1 MTTEVAKKAVLN
13 LGRLEE
19 DDLFEE
25 FPVKGKTIYI
35 QVYFDEC
42 LKIISKNVHF
52 LVLVDKANEGDV
64 NNWEDNWDDDEE
76 EEDFSV
82 QLR

>member
-25 FPVKGKTIYI
+25 FPVKGKNKLCNTY
-35 QVYFDEC
+35 
-42 LKIISKNVHF
+42 VHSFVNF
-52 LVLVDKANEGDV
+52 LRLVFQKDI
-64 NNWEDNWDDDEE
+64 
-76 EEDFSV
+76 FSICY
-82 QLR
+82 QIRE

>member
-25 FPVKGKTIYI
+25 FPVKGKNNLHTCVVW
-35 QVYFDEC
+35 QMFKDYF
-42 LKIISKNVHF
+42 KNM
-52 LVLVDKANEGDV
+52 LLILVDKANEGDV
-64 NNWEDNWDDDEE
+64 NN
-76 EEDFSV
+76 
-82 QLR
+82 

>member
-1 MTTEVAKKAVLN
+1 MFKDYFKKC
-13 LGRLEE
+13 
-19 DDLFEE
+19 
-25 FPVKGKTIYI
+25 TI
-35 QVYFDEC
+35 
-42 LKIISKNVHF
+42 

>member
-25 FPVKGKTIYI
+25 FPVKGKKKLHISVLWRMFKDY
-35 QVYFDEC
+35 
-42 LKIISKNVHF
+42 LKK
-52 LVLVDKANEGDV
+52 
-64 NNWEDNWDDDEE
+64 
-76 EEDFSV
+76 
-82 QLR
+82 

>member
-25 FPVKGKTIYI
+25 FPVKGKNYLHKI
-35 QVYFDEC
+35 VLRRMFKDYF
-42 LKIISKNVHF
+42 KK
-52 LVLVDKANEGDV
+52 
-64 NNWEDNWDDDEE
+64 
-76 EEDFSV
+76 
-82 QLR
+82 

>member
-25 FPVKGKTIYI
+25 FPVKGKNKLCNTY
-35 QVYFDEC
+35 VV
-42 LKIISKNVHF
+42 S
-52 LVLVDKANEGDV
+52 
-64 NNWEDNWDDDEE
+64 
-76 EEDFSV
+76 
-82 QLR
+82 

>member
-25 FPVKGKTIYI
+25 FPVKGKNNLHTS
-35 QVYFDEC
+35 VST
-42 LKIISKNVHF
+42 LTNV
-52 LVLVDKANEGDV
+52 
-64 NNWEDNWDDDEE
+64 
-76 EEDFSV
+76 
-82 QLR
+82 

>member
-25 FPVKGKTIYI
+25 FPVKGKNNLHTSVLRRMFKDY
-35 QVYFDEC
+35 
-42 LKIISKNVHF
+42 SKKCIF

>member
-25 FPVKGKTIYI
+25 FPVQGKNKIHKI
-35 QVYFDEC
+35 VLWQIFEDYFKKC
-42 LKIISKNVHF
+42 IF

>member
-25 FPVKGKTIYI
+25 FPVKGKKKLHTS
-35 QVYFDEC
+35 
-42 LKIISKNVHF
+42 L
-52 LVLVDKANEGDV
+52 L
-64 NNWEDNWDDDEE
+64 
-76 EEDFSV
+76 
-82 QLR
+82 

>member
-25 FPVKGKTIYI
+25 FPVKGKNNLHTS
-35 QVYFDEC
+35 VLRRMFKDYF
-42 LKIISKNVHF
+42 KK
-52 LVLVDKANEGDV
+52 
-64 NNWEDNWDDDEE
+64 
-76 EEDFSV
+76 
-82 QLR
+82 

>member
-25 FPVKGKTIYI
+25 FPVKGKNNLHTSVLWRMFKDYFKKCTI
-35 QVYFDEC
+35 
-42 LKIISKNVHF
+42 

-64 NNWEDNWDDDEE
+64 NIWEDNWDDDDIED
-76 EEDFSV
+76 DFSV

>member
-25 FPVKGKTIYI
+25 FPVKGKNELYTC
-35 QVYFDEC
+35 VFEDYFK
-42 LKIISKNVHF
+42 KIF
-52 LVLVDKANEGDV
+52 LVFALLTNPIRV
-64 NNWEDNWDDDEE
+64 
-76 EEDFSV
+76 
-82 QLR
+82 

>member
-25 FPVKGKTIYI
+25 FPVKGK
-35 QVYFDEC
+35 
-42 LKIISKNVHF
+42 
-52 LVLVDKANEGDV
+52 
-64 NNWEDNWDDDEE
+64 NNLHTC
-76 EEDFSV
+76 V
-82 QLR
+82 V

>member
-25 FPVKGKTIYI
+25 FPVKGKNMCI
-35 QVYFDEC
+35 VVKF
-42 LKIISKNVHF
+42 LKIISKNYF
-52 LVLVDKANEGDV
+52 
-64 NNWEDNWDDDEE
+64 
-76 EEDFSV
+76 
-82 QLR
+82 

>member
-25 FPVKGKTIYI
+25 FPVKGKNNLLSYKCT
-35 QVYFDEC
+35 
-42 LKIISKNVHF
+42 LTNV
-52 LVLVDKANEGDV
+52 
-64 NNWEDNWDDDEE
+64 
-76 EEDFSV
+76 
-82 QLR
+82 